1 MKKPPKPQPL
11 HMRGELKKIIRREP
25 VVFAV
30 YLVLRLI
37 VIASLVLAILRR
49 EYESAFV
56 CVLVLVL
63 FMLPFFI
70 QKNFG
75 IRLPGVL
82 EIIIL
87 LFIFAAEILGE
98 LQSYFIQYPNW
109 DTMLHT
115 TNGFLCAAV
124 GFSLIDILNRN
135 AKIKFT
141 LSPVY
146 VALAA
151 FCFSMTIGVLWEFF
165 EFGMDRLFHMDMQK
179 DTIVHTIS
187 SVMLDP
193 TNSNIPITIDGI
205 TSVAVNGQDL
215 GFSGYLDIGLYDT
228 MEDLFVN
235 FIGATV
241 FSVIGY
247 FYLKRR
253 GGGRFAAAFIPTLEE
268 TEKEADADYGNS
280 PAQTSDPDVSLDV
293 SACLVSSDL
302 DCLPD
307 AVLARGASD
316 CRQVLGVLSSHRR
329 SNSVLPVLY
338 HSLLHLAPAAVSD
351 DGLSVFH
358 RCARIQAF
366 RGLHRT
372 RLRRLDPLLHA
383 LSERAGPASDGICA
397 ERFLHLAG
405 QDGLRRRHQ
414 HQRASEHARHRLRG
428 IDARVLRCTPAACKK
443 AASGDADAGRADQ
456 RLNGFCQAALDAR
469 CARCHS
475 GERCFVPDRLSSVPQ
490 KPAQTECITPRPFP
504 DRGDGRFLLPKCCFF
519 GKAVI

>member
-1 MKKPPKPQPL
+1 MKKPSKPL
-11 HMRGELKKIIRREP
+11 HARGELRSAIRRQP

-37 VIASLVLAILRR
+37 VLASLVSAILRQ

-56 CVLVLVL
+56 CLLVLFL

-75 IRLPGVL
+75 IRLPSTL

-98 LQSYFIQYPNW
+98 LQSYFIQYPYW

-124 GFSLIDILNRN
+124 GFSLIDILNRD
-135 AKIKFT
+135 AKIKFA

-205 TSVAVNGQDL
+205 TSVAVNGRDL
-215 GFSGYLDIGLYDT
+215 GFNGYLDIGLYDT

-247 FYLKRR
+247 FYLKHR
-253 GGGRFAAAFIPTLEE
+253 GEGKFAKAFIPTIEE
-268 TEKEADADYGNS
+268 TDKEPD
-280 PAQTSDPDVSLDV
+280 SDHVKEPS
-293 SACLVSSDL
+293 
-302 DCLPD
+302 
-307 AVLARGASD
+307 
-316 CRQVLGVLSSHRR
+316 Q
-329 SNSVLPVLY
+329 
-338 HSLLHLAPAAVSD
+338 
-351 DGLSVFH
+351 
-358 RCARIQAF
+358 
-366 RGLHRT
+366 
-372 RLRRLDPLLHA
+372 
-383 LSERAGPASDGICA
+383 EA
-397 ERFLHLAG
+397 ENR
-405 QDGLRRRHQ
+405 D
-414 HQRASEHARHRLRG
+414 
-428 IDARVLRCTPAACKK
+428 
-443 AASGDADAGRADQ
+443 
-456 RLNGFCQAALDAR
+456 N
-469 CARCHS
+469 
-475 GERCFVPDRLSSVPQ
+475 
-490 KPAQTECITPRPFP
+490 
-504 DRGDGRFLLPKCCFF
+504 
-519 GKAVI
+519 